1 MLESQKSVLYLSCI
15 LPGLFVRRPGRVEDW
30 RACCRWRVSRP
41 ALSRAGWVHHSTV
54 ATFPTPATS
63 HRTGG
68 SPAYGFPTPYVQERS
83 RSWAASS
90 SRGEAFEST
99 GAVQGLKV
107 FGRSA
112 PLQAGPP
119 PWPHTLSPLA
129 IQVLDLRGRVAHAD
143 IGAPP
148 AHDQVACCH
157 HRRDG
162 TPHAAAFG
170 LLPQVAPYGLPGFLS
185 RPHAWDAL
193 PGRPGSA
200 CMDVAPEPLTP
211 GALHGDDPRRGG
223 RPRQVALLP
232 ARRDRRQGWRGLA
245 SRVADKHHVVRI
257 PREGTPPAIRRCP
270 VPRQHL
276 YVDVGPQRAQD
287 APLG

>member
-1 MLESQKSVLYLSCI
+1 M
-15 LPGLFVRRPGRVEDW
+15 
-30 RACCRWRVSRP
+30 
-41 ALSRAGWVHHSTV
+41 AGWVHPSAV

-68 SPAYGFPTPYVQERS
+68 SPAYGLPTPCVQERS

-90 SRGEAFEST
+90 SRGEAVEST
-99 GAVQGLKV
+99 CAVQGLKV

-112 PLQAGPP
+112 PLHAGPQ
-119 PWPHTLSPLA
+119 PWPHTLSHLA
-129 IQVLDLRGRVAHAD
+129 IQVLDLRGRVAHAA

-148 AHDQVACCH
+148 AHDPVECCH

-162 TPHAAAFG
+162 TPHASAFG
-170 LLPQVAPYGLPGFLS
+170 LLPKVAPYGLPGCLS

-193 PGRPGSA
+193 PGLPGSA
-200 CMDVAPEPLTP
+200 CMAVAPAPLKP
-211 GALHGDDPRRGG
+211 GALHVDDPRLGG

-232 ARRDRRQGWRGLA
+232 DRRDRRPGLRGLA
-245 SRVADKHHVVRI
+245 SRVADTHHVVRL

-270 VPRQHL
+270 VPRPHL
-276 YVDVGPQRAQD
+276 YVAVGPQRAH
-287 APLG
+287 APPWG